1 MPRKS
6 EEVLEEFK
14 TTLRHDIEIR
24 TQLSG
29 RPLADELK
37 QVEHHLAEIEAL
49 LAQIKKK

>member
-14 TTLRHDIEIR
+14 TTLIHDIEIR

-37 QVEHHLAEIEAL
+37 QVEHHLAEIETIL
-49 LAQIKKK
+49 QGIRKK